1 MIDRYAKQRIFLGG
15 QADARL
21 RSRRV
26 AVVGLGATGSVIAA
40 WLARAGV
47 GHLTLID
54 LSTVLSQLVKWSYNG
69 TSWSQTGFISSSA
82 SNLAGVVT
90 GSNVTLYLTSPTTL
104 STLTDTSGQGGT
116 LNGTLTSLA
125 TAGTY
130 TAFRGIGILPEPA
143 SLLLLGLG
151 VALIRRR

>member
-1 MIDRYAKQRIFLGG
+1 MPFETPAATVPTPIVTLALTDAVHGFVVLDLDPNIAG
-15 QADARL
+15 ADT
-21 RSRRV
+21 V
-26 AVVGLGATGSVIAA
+26 YG
-40 WLARAGV
+40 
-47 GHLTLID
+47 